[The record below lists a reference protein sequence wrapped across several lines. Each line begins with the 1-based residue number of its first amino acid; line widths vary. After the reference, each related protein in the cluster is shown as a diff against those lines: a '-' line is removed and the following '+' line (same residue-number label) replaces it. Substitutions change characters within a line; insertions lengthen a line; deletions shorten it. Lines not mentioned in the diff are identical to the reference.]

1 MKYLI
6 VIAFLFILYSMGSAL
21 FYLSRDKGQSS
32 NTVRFLTVRVVLSVV
47 LFLFILLA
55 MKMGWIVPHGLQLKP
70 SG

>member
-55 MKMGWIVPHGLQLKP
+55 MKMGWIEPHGLQLKS

>member
-55 MKMGWIVPHGLQLKP
+55 MKMGWIEPHGLQLKP

>member
-6 VIAFLFILYSMGSAL
+6 VVVFLFILYSMGSAL

-47 LFLFILLA
+47 LFLFIILA
-55 MKMGWIVPHGLQLKP
+55 MKMGWIVPHGLNRQP
-70 SG
+70 IG

>member
-6 VIAFLFILYSMGSAL
+6 IIAFLFILYSMGSAL
-21 FYLSRDKGQSS
+21 FYLSKDKGTSN

-55 MKMGWIVPHGLQLKP
+55 MKLGWIVPHGIHLKA
-70 SG
+70 GG

>member
-6 VIAFLFILYSMGSAL
+6 VIVFLFILYSMGSAL

-32 NTVRFLTVRVVLSVV
+32 NTVRFLTVRVVLSVA

-55 MKMGWIVPHGLQLKP
+55 MKMGWVVPHSYQVPAAG
-70 SG
+70 

>member
-6 VIAFLFILYSMGSAL
+6 AIVFLFILYSMGSAL

-55 MKMGWIVPHGLQLKP
+55 MKMGWIEPHGLQLKS

>member
-6 VIAFLFILYSMGSAL
+6 AIVFLFILYSMGSAL

-55 MKMGWIVPHGLQLKP
+55 MKMGWIEPHGLQIKS